1 MTNISEFARFVH
13 GQLADLGEV
22 NYGRFFGGVG
32 FKLGDVQFA
41 MCMSDTLY
49 FVVDD
54 TTRAKYVES
63 GSMPFQYGTAKGTR
77 LVHRYYE
84 VPADVLEER
93 DSLTA
98 WAQAAVSV
106 AMRPKNPRK
115 PKPRPNSK
123 VKLHAKA
130 QPNTKEAKPNTKASK
145 KPKPSAKPKTKQKSR

>member
-1 MTNISEFARFVH
+1 MTGISEFAQFVH

-22 NYGRFFGGVG
+22 NHGRFFGGVG

-84 VPADVLEER
+84 VPADVLEDR

-98 WAQAAVSV
+98 WAQAAVAV
-106 AMRPKNPRK
+106 AMQPKNSRK
-115 PKPRPNSK
+115 PKLRPDATA
-123 VKLHAKA
+123 KLNAK
-130 QPNTKEAKPNTKASK
+130 AKPNTNTSN
-145 KPKPSAKPKTKQKSR
+145 KPKPNRKKKSR

>member
-1 MTNISEFARFVH
+1 MTGISEFAQFVH

-22 NYGRFFGGVG
+22 NHGRFFGGVG
-32 FKLGDVQFA
+32 FKLGDIQFA

-84 VPADVLEER
+84 VPADVLEDRE
-93 DSLTA
+93 SLTA
-98 WAQAAVSV
+98 WARTAVSV
-106 AMRPKNPRK
+106 AMKPKNSRK
-115 PKPRPNSK
+115 PKQRPDS
-123 VKLHAKA
+123 
-130 QPNTKEAKPNTKASK
+130 TAKPNAEATPKTKA
-145 KPKPSAKPKTKQKSR
+145 KPKKKASIKPKPKTKRKSR

>member
-1 MTNISEFARFVH
+1 MTGISEFAQFVH

-22 NYGRFFGGVG
+22 NHGRFFGGVG

-63 GSMPFQYGTAKGTR
+63 GSTPFQYGTAKGTR

-84 VPADVLEER
+84 VPADVLEDR

-98 WAQAAVSV
+98 WARAAVSV
-106 AMRPKNPRK
+106 AMRPKNSRK
-115 PKPRPNSK
+115 PKVRP
-123 VKLHAKA
+123 HAA
-130 QPNTKEAKPNTKASK
+130 AKPN
-145 KPKPSAKPKTKQKSR
+145 AKPKTKTNPNKKTSKKPKTKKRPR

>member
-84 VPADVLEER
+84 VPADVLEDR
-93 DSLTA
+93 DSLAA

-115 PKPRPNSK
+115 SK
-123 VKLHAKA
+123 
-130 QPNTKEAKPNTKASK
+130 TKPNTKPSN
-145 KPKPSAKPKTKQKSR
+145 KPKPNAKPKPKKKSR